1 MYTLEV
7 STATSS
13 AAVAIYYATIPS
25 AESPVITVNF
35 SSAAVAPEV
44 EIFEFSGIAGI
55 DTQVT
60 NSGASKSVSSG
71 SITTSNP
78 SDLLFGA
85 CTAGAITAG
94 EASWQVTVTPDY
106 NSIEWILPNSA
117 GTYQATWSQIARYPY
132 VAALVAFKP
141 TSSPPN

>member
-1 MYTLEV
+1 M
-7 STATSS
+7 
-13 AAVAIYYATIPS
+13 
-25 AESPVITVNF
+25 NF

-55 DTQVT
+55 DTQAT
-60 NSGASKSVSSG
+60 NSGTSNSVSSG

-78 SDLLFGA
+78 GDLLFGA
-85 CTAGAITAG
+85 CTAGTITAG

-117 GTYQATWSQIARYPY
+117 GTYQATWSQNAGYPY
-132 VAALVAFKP
+132 VAAFVAFKP
-141 TSSPPN
+141 TSSSPN

>member
-1 MYTLEV
+1 V
-7 STATSS
+7 S
-13 AAVAIYYATIPS
+13 
-25 AESPVITVNF
+25 
-35 SSAAVAPEV
+35 
-44 EIFEFSGIAGI
+44 
-55 DTQVT
+55 
-60 NSGASKSVSSG
+60 NSGTSRSVSSG

-117 GTYQATWSQIARYPY
+117 GTYQATWSQSARYPY
-132 VAALVAFKP
+132 TAALVAFKP
-141 TSSPPN
+141 NSSPPN